1 MKATP
6 TRIFPESFARQQM
19 QKVARNIVQ
28 ANERDG
34 NLATVKIDSCWRVSS
49 SRINCHLTTNVS
61 KMDPYDGR
69 QCLMRGHLGR
79 LHIAGLFQSE
89 ALDLRLRLA
98 ALLLSHQRDRPVTS

>member
-61 KMDPYDGR
+61 KMDPYDGSVVSVR
-69 QCLMRGHLGR
+69 CAGTWAVYTSPGYFKVKR
-79 LHIAGLFQSE
+79 LTFAC
-89 ALDLRLRLA
+89 A
-98 ALLLSHQRDRPVTS
+98 